1 MKLADLPLS
10 GLHAAD
16 AVFRT
21 GSLAGAA
28 AALGITPGA
37 VSQRIKSLEAA
48 LGGALFTGSRRGMTP
63 TAMGR
68 AMEGRLRAGFA
79 QIEAAVAEAQ
89 RDRRTSLV
97 VSAAP
102 IFAARWLV
110 RRLSRF
116 TARHPDIT
124 VRIEA
129 TVDVVD
135 PNVSDVDLC
144 LRIGTGPYEDVRAEK
159 LFAHR
164 IMPVCAP
171 EWKKRLV
178 ITEELCFA
186 PIIRDTNAGYSWD
199 DWLGPLGLRS
209 TILGPGPEFSDGSL
223 CFDAAMSGAGVY
235 LAWETLDLEA
245 MRDGRIIAPFKFRAE
260 TGQYYWLVSAKDRAP
275 SHAQTYFTRWMKEE
289 LRADGIELC

>member
-16 AVFRT
+16 SVFRH

-28 AALGITPGA
+28 EALGITPGA

-48 LGGALFTGSRRGMTP
+48 LGAPLFTGSRRGMVP
-63 TAMGR
+63 TALGR

-79 QIEAAVAEAQ
+79 QIEAAVAETQ

-110 RRLSRF
+110 RRLPGF
-116 TARHPDIT
+116 TARYPDIR

-129 TVDVVD
+129 TVDLVD

-144 LRIGTGPYEDVRAEK
+144 LRIGKGPYEDVRAEK
-159 LFAHR
+159 LFPQR

-171 EWKKRLV
+171 QWKGRLV
-178 ITEELCFA
+178 IKEELCLV
-186 PIIRDTNAGYSWD
+186 PIIRDINAAYSWD
-199 DWLGPLGLRS
+199 DWLGAFGLRS

-223 CFDAAMSGAGVY
+223 CFDAAMSGEGIF

-245 MRDGRIIAPFKFRAE
+245 MRDGRMIEPFEYRAE
-260 TGQYYWLVSAKDRAP
+260 TGQFYWLVSAKGRAP
-275 SHAQTYFTRWMKEE
+275 SHAERYFTRWMKEE
-289 LRADGIELC
+289 LAADGIELC

>member
-1 MKLADLPLS
+1 MKLSDLPLS

-16 AVFRT
+16 FVFRY
-21 GSLAGAA
+21 GSLAAA
-28 AALGITPGA
+28 GEALGITSGA
-37 VSQRIKSLEAA
+37 VSQRIKSLEIA
-48 LGGALFTGSRRGMTP
+48 LGAPLFVGSRRGMVP
-63 TAMGR
+63 TDLGR

-110 RRLSRF
+110 RRLPRF
-116 TARHPDIT
+116 TARHPDIK

-129 TVDVVD
+129 TVELVD
-135 PNVSDVDLC
+135 PKVSDVDLC
-144 LRIGTGPYEDVRAEK
+144 LRIGAGPYEDLRAEK

-171 EWKKRLV
+171 QWQKQLLV
-178 ITEELCFA
+178 PEDLRHV
-186 PIIRDTNAGYSWD
+186 PIIRDTHAAYSWD
-199 DWLGPLGLRS
+199 DWLAPLGLR
-209 TILGPGPEFSDGSL
+209 TMTLGPGPEFSDGSL
-223 CFDAAMSGAGVY
+223 CFDAAMSGAGVF

-245 MRDGRIIAPFKFRAE
+245 MKDGRMIAPFEFRAK
-260 TGQYYWLVSAKDRAP
+260 TGQNYWLVSANDRAP
-275 SHAQTYFTRWMKEE
+275 SHAQRYFTRWMKEE
-289 LRADGIELC
+289 LEADGIELS